1 MNVTKVLIINSNTK
15 QKYIVDFSDE
25 QLKELA
31 KEIKTPSERAMV
43 DYTAPSTTESLSTS
57 NKYDISGDE
66 NSNYYQIDILK
77 ELITGLD
84 RTKELQSM
92 NDLYNDD
99 NELLYNVIG
108 YLVEEDNGNKGLF
121 LYQLKKTNLVK
132 DKGFWIFKK
141 KAGSGNGSEV
151 KVEQI
156 TDGFNLPV
164 DDCLASLY
172 KRKDETEGKV
182 YKAKIY
188 QAYLFDNVFDTLET
202 QHKYVDRTLKRFSS
216 SESQITIAKNKIKVS
231 FTDIKK
237 LKTKIY
243 SDSHLTKTFANY
255 HDTNR
260 RKIKQIS
267 SDKLKEVLDTLKKFV
282 KNNADAGFEQK
293 NIPVFDAKAKEL
305 KVSEDSIPT
314 FAALLDNKVIQ
325 RLLNNQIEI
334 PYYKR
339 MSRLKNNSTTD

>member
-25 QLKELA
+25 QLKELSQ
-31 KEIKTPSERAMV
+31 EIKTPSERSMV
-43 DYTAPSTTESLSTS
+43 DYTSSDTIESLSTPT
-57 NKYDISGDE
+57 KYYISGDE
-66 NSNYYQIDILK
+66 NSKYYQIDILK
-77 ELITGLD
+77 ELMAGLD
-84 RTKELQSM
+84 KTKELQSM

-99 NELLYNVIG
+99 NELLYNIIG

-121 LYQLKKTNLVK
+121 LYPLKKTNLVK
-132 DKGFWIFKK
+132 DRGFWIFKK
-141 KAGSGNGSEV
+141 KAGSGKGSEV

-172 KRKDETEGKV
+172 KRKDEAEGKV
-182 YKAKIY
+182 YKARIY
-188 QAYLFDNVFDTLET
+188 QAYLFDKVFDTSET
-202 QHKYVDRTLKRFSS
+202 QHKYVDRTLKKFGS
-216 SESQITIAKNKIKVS
+216 SESQITIANNEIKVS
-231 FTDIKK
+231 FTNIKK
-237 LKTKIY
+237 LETKIY

-255 HDTNR
+255 HDTSR
-260 RKIKQIS
+260 RKIKKIS
-267 SDKLKEVLDTLKKFV
+267 AKKLKEVLDTLKDFV

-293 NIPVFDAKAKEL
+293 NIPVFDADAKEL

>member
-1 MNVTKVLIINSNTK
+1 MKVTRVLIINSNTK
-15 QKYIVDFSDE
+15 QKFIVDFSND
-25 QLKELA
+25 QLDELA
-31 KEIKTPSERAMV
+31 KEIIIPSERGMV
-43 DYTAPSTTESLSTS
+43 DYTASDTIESLLTP
-57 NKYDISGDE
+57 NKYYISGDE
-66 NSNYYQIDILK
+66 NSNYYQIDILE
-77 ELITGLD
+77 ELMKGLD
-84 RTKELQSM
+84 KTKELQSM
-92 NDLYNDD
+92 NDLYND
-99 NELLYNVIG
+99 NELLYNVVG

-141 KAGSGNGSEV
+141 KAGSGNGAEV

-172 KRKDETEGKV
+172 KRKDEAEGKV
-182 YKAKIY
+182 YKARIY
-188 QAYLFDNVFDTLET
+188 QAYLFDKVFGTSET
-202 QHKYVDRTLKRFSS
+202 QHKYVDRTLKKFGN
-216 SESQITIAKNKIKVS
+216 SESQITIARNEIKVS

-237 LKTKIY
+237 LETKIY

-255 HDTNR
+255 HDTSR

-267 SDKLKEVLDTLKKFV
+267 SDKLKEVLDTLKDFV

-293 NIPVFDAKAKEL
+293 NIPVFDDDAKEL

-339 MSRLKNNSTTD
+339 MSRLKNN

>member
-1 MNVTKVLIINSNTK
+1 M
-15 QKYIVDFSDE
+15 DFSDE
-25 QLKELA
+25 QLKELS
-31 KEIKTPSERAMV
+31 KEIKTSSERSMV
-43 DYTAPSTTESLSTS
+43 DYISSDTIESLSTPT
-57 NKYDISGDE
+57 KYYISGDD
-66 NSNYYQIDILK
+66 NSKYYQIDILK
-77 ELITGLD
+77 EFMAGLD
-84 RTKELQSM
+84 KTKELQSM
-92 NDLYNDD
+92 NDLYNED
-99 NELLYNVIG
+99 NKLLYNIVG

-121 LYQLKKTNLVK
+121 LYPLKKTNLVK
-132 DKGFWIFKK
+132 DRGFWIFKK
-141 KAGSGNGSEV
+141 KAGSGKGSEV

-172 KRKDETEGKV
+172 KRRDEAEGKA
-182 YKAKIY
+182 YKARIY
-188 QAYLFDNVFDTLET
+188 QAYLFDKVFDTLET
-202 QHKYVDRTLKRFSS
+202 QHKYVDRTLKKFGS
-216 SESQITIAKNKIKVS
+216 SESQITIANNEIKVS
-231 FTDIKK
+231 FTNIEN
-237 LKTKIY
+237 LETKIY
-243 SDSHLTKTFANY
+243 SDTHLTKTFANY

-267 SDKLKEVLDTLKKFV
+267 SKKLKEVLDTLKDFV

-293 NIPVFDAKAKEL
+293 NIPVFDADAKEL

-314 FAALLDNKVIQ
+314 FAALLDNKVIR